1 MASMAERSGRSHR
14 TSNGGAGGGARQ
26 QQQQQPRIVVPGGQ
40 QGIGA
45 GGSRVVD
52 GRTAVRAGGVSGQ
65 RGGGG
70 GGRAT
75 AEMSGGS
82 RERDRDMEACCRK
95 ICTILKEDCKV
106 NFLALDFDLTI
117 LDIHTSGRWP
127 GTPEQ
132 LTQRIRPFFQAL
144 IPVAVAEGM
153 YVGVVT
159 FSPQVSMISSV
170 LKAAFPDVASQQIP
184 IRGDDFS
191 WEYEGRGATDGK
203 QSHMASAAE
212 ELTQTHAASITRAST
227 LLVDDDVNNVKI
239 ALNEGVKSVWCNPK
253 DPTTMIKD
261 LLGLGNPR
269 EGTISG
275 GSSTNYGR
283 SGVGGGGAP

>member
-1 MASMAERSGRSHR
+1 M
-14 TSNGGAGGGARQ
+14 
-26 QQQQQPRIVVPGGQ
+26 
-40 QGIGA
+40 
-45 GGSRVVD
+45 D
-52 GRTAVRAGGVSGQ
+52 
-65 RGGGG
+65 
-70 GGRAT
+70 
-75 AEMSGGS
+75 
-82 RERDRDMEACCRK
+82 ACCRK

-117 LDIHTSGRWP
+117 LNIHTSGRWP

-144 IPVAVAEGM
+144 IPIAVTKGIH
-153 YVGVVT
+153 VGVVT

-170 LKAAFPDVASQQIP
+170 LKAAFPHVASQIP

-227 LLVDDDVNNVKI
+227 LLIDDDVNNVNI
-239 ALNEGVKSVWCNPK
+239 ALSEGVNSVWCNPK
-253 DPTTMIKD
+253 DPTSMITE
-261 LLGLGNPR
+261 LLSLAKPHEKAPNPADSSSSTSN
-269 EGTISG
+269 GG
-275 GSSTNYGR
+275 GSSGG
-283 SGVGGGGAP
+283 GVGGGSDGSSTGVSNRRVEEGAS